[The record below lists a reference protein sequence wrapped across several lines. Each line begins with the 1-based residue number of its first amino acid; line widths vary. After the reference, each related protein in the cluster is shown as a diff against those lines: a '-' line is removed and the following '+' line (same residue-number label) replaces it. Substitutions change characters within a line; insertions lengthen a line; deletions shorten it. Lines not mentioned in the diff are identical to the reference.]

1 MNVLMSFIPDTFH
14 DQARIMAAQEKAKQ
28 GAAPPP
34 PSTAPP
40 ADLLDSFD
48 TPAESQSAP
57 PPPFDVSL
65 LPPQSIA
72 PPSAPPPPAFEDAL
86 LPPATTTAK
95 PPPITT
101 QPTATWNPN
110 LETSAAAPPL
120 GPPAAS
126 APVFED
132 LLDPMAE
139 ETKPPAYH
147 MTPVAPP
154 TVANPTT
161 GESGGLDQDAIDA
174 ILGIEGL
181 SDEEKAA
188 LIAEQEKIMASIE
201 QEKRNKGP
209 AGTASARADAFEQR
223 SHAAAVNAIGGGSTT
238 TTTTTTVAAVA
249 ATTADEQLAADMEL
263 AQQLQ
268 EEEYKKADEQQQR
281 AARARAKAV
290 KSSSSSPS
298 NTTNAALQES
308 SWMDWLGF
316 GATPPP
322 ATGRSPT
329 TTGPPASPDRSFA
342 QKPLER
348 GEIGVSLPPGASKN
362 NSALAMAAAYTGQ
375 EDDVDVDAAVRYSPS
390 RDGADDED
398 AALMG
403 GGARVAKQQP
413 LFSCVADSISSA
425 ANSLYN
431 TVADDGEGNVHGV
444 DTSGL
449 LAMSQA
455 GRGDASSGDYQN
467 IGNGSGGA

>member
-1 MNVLMSFIPDTFH
+1 
-14 DQARIMAAQEKAKQ
+14 MAAQEKAKQ
-28 GAAPPP
+28 GGG
-34 PSTAPP
+34 TAPP
-40 ADLLDSFD
+40 TTAAPTDLLDSFD
-48 TPAESQSAP
+48 TPSESQNAP
-57 PPPFDVSL
+57 PLDMSSL
-65 LPPQSIA
+65 LPP
-72 PPSAPPPPAFEDAL
+72 PSTPVQDSL
-86 LPPATTTAK
+86 LSTTT
-95 PPPITT
+95 TT
-101 QPTATWNPN
+101 QSTDSWNPT
-110 LETSAAAPPL
+110 LESAAA
-120 GPPAAS
+120 AAPS
-126 APVFED
+126 ATPMVGD
-132 LLDPMAE
+132 LLDPMAAE
-139 ETKPPAYH
+139 AKPPAQN
-147 MTPVAPP
+147 VAA
-154 TVANPTT
+154 TEE
-161 GESGGLDQDAIDA
+161 GGGLDQDAIDA

-188 LIAEQEKIMASIE
+188 LIAEQERIMAGIE

-268 EEEYKKADEQQQR
+268 KEEYKKADEQQQR

-322 ATGRSPT
+322 ATGSSPT
-329 TTGPPASPDRSFA
+329 PTGPPASPDRSFA
-342 QKPLER
+342 QRPLER
-348 GEIGVSLPPGASKN
+348 GEIGVSLPPGASRN
-362 NSALAMAAAYTGQ
+362 NAALAMAPAYTGN
-375 EDDVDVDAAVRYSPS
+375 DDDDMDVNAPVRYS
-390 RDGADDED
+390 RDSGDNED
-398 AALMG
+398 AALMGGSG

-413 LFSCVADSISSA
+413 LFACVADSISSA

-431 TVADDGEGNVHGV
+431 TVADDGQGNVHGV

-449 LAMSQA
+449 LGLGNPSA
-455 GRGDASSGDYQN
+455 GGYQN
-467 IGNGSGGA
+467 LGNSNSGT